1 VSIVSDTT
9 DRIVTNVSVG
19 SSPLGIA
26 FNPTKGETFVAK
38 GLRLGSEASPP
49 GSSPDPQWGR
59 SACGPRRPMVIPPE
73 PEGIVAPWIRRE
85 NRRSSWSAGEMRR
98 DPEGS

>member
-38 GLRLGSEASPP
+38 RLRLGSEASPP
-49 GSSPDPQWGR
+49 APRPTLNGGGRRVALGDP
-59 SACGPRRPMVIPPE
+59 
-73 PEGIVAPWIRRE
+73 
-85 NRRSSWSAGEMRR
+85 
-98 DPEGS
+98 